1 MRFTIHTI
9 SRCLL
14 FFIPLC
20 LIVSQPVFGKQEFL
34 TRIPNSNTFSC
45 FTCHTTSIP
54 ARNPFG
60 SDFDRRGKAWSGT
73 LAGEDSDSDGH
84 TNGEEL
90 LDPNGTWREGQP
102 NPGNSSNVTNP
113 GVGDVFPTAT
123 STTGPSQTNS
133 PVQPTLT
140 STPTFT
146 RTTTSSPTFT
156 LSPQQPTTTGTSTAP
171 PTNTPATTSTPTK
184 TALSGTPTET
194 TSNTIQPTSTN
205 TEPAVPSPTSTW
217 LDHTPTQTEIT
228 PGDPT
233 PSATAN
239 KTMIEPTPTEIS
251 PCREF
256 EIEGGIAAID
266 PNAQIIT
273 VLGYTVR
280 INAQTIIRGE
290 DEEDREKNDGDDD
303 DEDDDQIRLSFDDL
317 SVGDRTE
324 VEGQRCGDVIEAEK
338 IEVEHH
344 HASSGNCDR
353 ELHGKITE
361 ITHVIHTLVVGLV
374 RLETNNLTQYFDS
387 HGERISFN
395 DLKIGDRVELKY
407 CTPESGIP
415 IATKI
420 KLEEQEERERVLR
433 IEGKI
438 SAIDSDQNVLTVR
451 GVEIQAGEA
460 MLIGDDNET
469 FDFGDL
475 VINDFVRVRGYYDQ
489 RSVAHATH
497 VFWKNHRE
505 DDCDAEI
512 RGYVNKIYDATM
524 AIVVGVIEIRV
535 NANTRIEDDRVEGVV
550 DFGSLSAGLPVK
562 VVYCRGTGVPV
573 ATKIEIKR
581 AGDLDLDDDGSIC
594 GKDLVLYIRHGEDEG
609 VSLDFDGDDI
619 TTSLD
624 LFMLSSCW
632 QQMSR

>member
-14 FFIPLC
+14 SFIPIS

-34 TRIPNSNTFSC
+34 SRIPNSNTFSC

-60 SDFDRRGKAWSGT
+60 SDFDRRGKAWSAT
-73 LAGEDSDSDGH
+73 LAEEDSDSDGR

-102 NPGNSSNVTNP
+102 NPENSSNVTNP

-123 STTGPSQTNS
+123 STTAPTQTNS

-156 LSPQQPTTTGTSTAP
+156 LTPQQPTTTGTSTAP
-171 PTNTPATTSTPTK
+171 PTNTPATSSTPTN

-194 TSNTIQPTSTN
+194 TSNTMQPTSTN
-205 TEPAVPSPTSTW
+205 TEPAAPSPT
-217 LDHTPTQTEIT
+217 IT
-228 PGDPT
+228 NTASQDPT
-233 PSATAN
+233 G
-239 KTMIEPTPTEIS
+239 TPTEAG
-251 PCREF
+251 PCQ
-256 EIEGGIAAID
+256 EIEIHGEIAAID
-266 PNAQIIT
+266 PTAQTIT
-273 VLGYTVR
+273 VFGSTVR
-280 INAQTIIRGE
+280 ITAQTSIRGE
-290 DEEDREKNDGDDD
+290 DEEDGEKNDENDD
-303 DEDDDQIRLSFDDL
+303 DEDDDHIRLSFDDF
-317 SVGDRTE
+317 SVGDRVE
-324 VEGQRCGDVIEAEK
+324 VEGQRCGDVIMAERVK
-338 IEVEHH
+338 IEHH
-344 HASSGNCDR
+344 QDPLSGCDR
-353 ELHGKITE
+353 ELHGVITE
-361 ITHVIHTLVVGLV
+361 ITGVTHTLVAGLV
-374 RLETNNLTQYFDS
+374 RIETNGSTRIINH
-387 HGERISFN
+387 HGERISFD
-395 DLKIGDRVELKY
+395 DLIIGDRIEIKY
-407 CTPESGIP
+407 CINESGIP
-415 IATKI
+415 IASEI

-438 SAIDSDQNVLTVR
+438 SAIDPDQKVLTVR

-460 MLIGDDNET
+460 TLIGDDNET
-469 FDFGDL
+469 FDFSDL
-475 VINDFVRVRGYYDQ
+475 AINDFVRVRGYYDHK
-489 RSVAHATH
+489 SVAHATH
-497 VFWKNHRE
+497 VFWKNHRV
-505 DDCDAEI
+505 DDCDSEI

-535 NANTRIEDDRVEGVV
+535 NANTRIEDDRVESEAN
-550 DFGSLSAGLPVK
+550 FNSLSTGLPVK
-562 VVYCRGTGVPV
+562 VVYCRATGVPV

-594 GKDLVLYIRHGEDEG
+594 GKDLVRFIRYGEDQG
-609 VSLDFDGDDI
+609 VTLDLDGDGI

-624 LFMLSSCW
+624 LFMLSSHW
-632 QQMSR
+632 QQPSK